1 MQKRPVAV
9 VTGASSGFGML
20 TSVALAEAGYM
31 VISTM
36 RNPELRDP
44 LDKLAMTKNV
54 SDFIEVIPL
63 GVTSEE
69 QIVSAVSTII
79 ASYNPLSPYAA
90 QTKQM
95 ISYVKKIK
103 QQAPDPAEVV
113 SLIVRAATTPKPR
126 LRYPVGR
133 GVGFTL
139 LAKSLLPWKW
149 IEYFVRTKGISPGS
163 DSE

>member
-1 MQKRPVAV
+1 
-9 VTGASSGFGML
+9 
-20 TSVALAEAGYM
+20 
-31 VISTM
+31 
-36 RNPELRDP
+36 
-44 LDKLAMTKNV
+44 
-54 SDFIEVIPL
+54 
-63 GVTSEE
+63 
-69 QIVSAVSTII
+69 
-79 ASYNPLSPYAA
+79 
-90 QTKQM
+90 M
-95 ISYVKKIK
+95 ISYIKKIK